1 MARPTPRNTDPEVD
15 RLGRE
20 VDTADTIEPDE
31 MADATGE
38 PPHRD
43 SITGVLVDA
52 LETGI
57 IPDRGDPLIP
67 GEDEVLQAGDPDADV
82 LKNEYSGEEL
92 PGGSAPTPDQN
103 NVDEIG
109 AVYGIPENGGE
120 LQLGDDLIAPRDR
133 DRWELNP
140 DSRDKVK

>member
-1 MARPTPRNTDPEVD
+1 MARPAPRNTAPEVD

-20 VDTADTIEPDE
+20 ADTADTVEPDD

-43 SITGVLVDA
+43 SITGVIAEA
-52 LETGI
+52 LQTGI
-57 IPDRGDPLIP
+57 VPDRGDELIP
-67 GEDEVLQAGDPDADV
+67 GEDDVLRAGDPDADV
-82 LKNEYSGEEL
+82 LNNEFSGEEL
-92 PGGSAPTPDQN
+92 PGGSMPTPDQN

-109 AVYGIPENGGE
+109 DVYGVPEHNGE

-140 DSRDKVK
+140 DSRDKIK